1 MGKKEKKA
9 KKNFNKKEIYQAL
22 FDIFDLNPGMVFTYK
37 QLAQRLNIKGG
48 DQQLLVAVLREMKSK
63 QLLTEI
69 ESGKFQHKENKTY
82 VTGIIDLTARGTA
95 YLISDECEDDVFIP
109 QVGLK
114 HALNGDKVRV
124 LLSARSRRRRPE

>member
-63 QLLTEI
+63 QDIRHGNHRPHGERHRIPDIRRMRGRRVHPPSRLKARTERRQSAGASLRPQPPQTAGRR
-69 ESGKFQHKENKTY
+69 SGR
-82 VTGIIDLTARGTA
+82 D
-95 YLISDECEDDVFIP
+95 S
-109 QVGLK
+109 
-114 HALNGDKVRV
+114 
-124 LLSARSRRRRPE
+124 